1 MHAWDCGRELK
12 REFVQD
18 GTSTTSRSSCCQLPY
33 ALIFSLLQPLL
44 HYQYHRSSFASTVRI
59 RRVTTPVT
67 VPTGYKANL
76 NQLLLPLSFHA
87 NTVVDNGFYS
97 SSYGE
102 NPDKVN
108 AIALCRGDL
117 NPDVCR
123 NCLNASKYFLPTQ
136 LCPNQKEAIAL
147 YDECFL
153 RYSSRTIFSSIENT
167 PEFVWTN
174 VYNILDDAKVEFHGQ
189 LLRLFQGLTD
199 RAAAG
204 GSLSKF
210 AVGHTPAPRFQ
221 TIHALVQCTPDLSQQ
236 DCKYCLSGALQIL

>member
-1 MHAWDCGRELK
+1 
-12 REFVQD
+12 
-18 GTSTTSRSSCCQLPY
+18 
-33 ALIFSLLQPLL
+33 
-44 HYQYHRSSFASTVRI
+44 
-59 RRVTTPVT
+59 
-67 VPTGYKANL
+67 
-76 NQLLLPLSFHA
+76 LPLSFHT
-87 NTVVDNGFYS
+87 NTVIDNGFYS

-117 NPDVCR
+117 KPDVCR

-153 RYSSRTIFSSIENT
+153 RYSSRTIFSTIENT

-174 VYNILDDAKVEFHGQ
+174 VYNVSDDAKVEFHGQ
-189 LLRLFQGLTD
+189 LLSLFQGLTD

-210 AVGHTPAPRFQ
+210 AVGHTAAPRFQ
-221 TIHALVQCTPDLSQQ
+221 TIYALVQCTPDLSQQ
-236 DCKYCLSGALQIL
+236 DCKYCLSGALQNYWKDNSWTTGAHIFRPRCNFRYEIFGFYDPAAEAPPPSPPPSGTASDWPAGLFLSVPYNF